1 MWRATLMA
9 LGLSMVVLGGE
20 AMVVDRVVLADQSSD
35 STPTLPLDANSPY
48 LSYGQLDTYSG
59 AYSGSKRIFVPPDWS
74 PWGLLSA
81 GALTFLYSSSLPN
94 DEGEGD

>member
-20 AMVVDRVVLADQSSD
+20 AMVVDRVILADRDSD
-35 STPTLPLDANSPY
+35 AASALSLDTSSPY
-48 LSYGQLDTYSG
+48 VSYDQLNTYS
-59 AYSGSKRIFVPPDWS
+59 ASFPGSRRIFVPPDWS

-94 DEGEGD
+94 DEGGDD